1 MKALYYLLII
11 SISFLIYSCAKP
23 IESENIPYSS
33 KYYYDMGLA
42 GMSKENYAEAISNF
56 IKSLKVN
63 PNNEDSLI
71 ELAVAYE
78 KVKNYNEAK
87 KYLEK
92 AINLDNKNYK
102 AHIYLGKLYEDL
114 KDYKSAKKEFMECIK
129 DDECQLK
136 PLAFYEIA
144 KVYKEQNNIEK
155 YIENLEQAVLY
166 DNNFNKAKKDL
177 IETYLYMNYCSSPQF
192 YSKVIDLINSTSPKD
207 FETEIYLIKC
217 YTQAKDYNKAIS
229 LLKKV
234 ITSNSLTKNQLEKAS
249 NLLTQ
254 ILIAQQVPTISTPNT
269 YSSKNIHY
277 NYYAAN
283 QNNVNTEYKEKESHK
298 VKNQKVLPKI
308 KEKNKNNQKAI
319 AQETKK
325 SEELSFD
332 NVAEQKYLCPKGN
345 IQLLETPNVNS
356 KVKEYTMNTLK
367 IYSIHKYNIKLSDGK
382 ILPIYWAHAEDEK
395 KHIAGYL
402 YISPFS
408 INYYK
413 AGPCG

>member
-1 MKALYYLLII
+1 MKALYYLIII
-11 SISFLIYSCAKP
+11 SISFLIYSCAEP
-23 IESENIPYSS
+23 IENENVPYSS

-63 PNNEDSLI
+63 PNNEDALI
-71 ELAVAYE
+71 ELAIAYE
-78 KVKNYNEAK
+78 KVKNYDEAK

-114 KDYKSAKKEFMECIK
+114 KDYKNAKKEFMECIK

-144 KVYKEQNNIEK
+144 KTYKEQNNIQK

-192 YSKVIDLINSTSPKD
+192 YNKVIDLINSTSPKD

-234 ITSNSLTKNQLEKAS
+234 ITSNSLTKNQLEEAS

-254 ILIAQQVPTISTPNT
+254 ILIAQQVPPITTPNT
-269 YSSKNIHY
+269 YSAKNSTY
-277 NYYAAN
+277 SSSTDQ
-283 QNNVNTEYKEKESHK
+283 QNNISTE
-298 VKNQKVLPKI
+298 
-308 KEKNKNNQKAI
+308 NNENYSKGQKAL
-319 AQETKK
+319 AQGTKEN
-325 SEELSFD
+325 EELTFD
-332 NVAEQKYLCPKGN
+332 NVSEQKYLCPKGN
-345 IQLLETPNVNS
+345 IQLLENPNVNS
-356 KVKEYTMNTLK
+356 KVKEYTMDTLK

-395 KHIAGYL
+395 NHVAGYL

-413 AGPCG
+413 AGPCK